1 MVIANGLYNGLY
13 DDIYVCMVILNGLYG
28 YMQVC
33 SVKRVCGSGKPQRA
47 RFALALRVA
56 VSAGRRKHKSV
67 TMF

>member
-1 MVIANGLYNGLY
+1 MVIDNGLYNGLY
-13 DDIYVCMVILNGLYG
+13 GDIHVCMVILNGLYG

-47 RFALALRVA
+47 TFALALGLA
-56 VSAGRRKHKSV
+56 VSAGRRKHKSM

>member
-33 SVKRVCGSGKPQRA
+33 SVKRVCGRGKPQQA
-47 RFALALRVA
+47 RFAPALGVA
-56 VSAGRRKHKSV
+56 GFVARRKHEIA
-67 TMF
+67 TML

>member
-13 DDIYVCMVILNGLYG
+13 DEIHVCMVILNGLYG

-33 SVKRVCGSGKPQRA
+33 SVKRICGSGRPQRA
-47 RFALALRVA
+47 RFALALGV
-56 VSAGRRKHKSV
+56 VGSGERRKRKSA